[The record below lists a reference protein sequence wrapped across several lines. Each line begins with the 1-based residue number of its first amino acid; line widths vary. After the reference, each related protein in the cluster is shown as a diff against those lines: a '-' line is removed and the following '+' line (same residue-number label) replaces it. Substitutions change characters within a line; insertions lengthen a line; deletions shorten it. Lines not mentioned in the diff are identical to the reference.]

1 MKQVDLYGYKVLE
14 NGTILKLN
22 GKPMAFHKTI
32 QMLIDNEIK
41 SVSYARVV
49 YYAFN
54 QDTFDFNNHSF
65 CVKHKDNNPKN
76 NAIDNLYISDE
87 KEYLWGKKHKK
98 SKLTDEEVDEIR
110 RLYFIGEEDNKGN
123 GLNNPTRKYSY
134 RKLAEKF
141 GVSHNLI
148 KQIVKGECRKNGE
161 NLS

>member
-32 QMLIDNEIK
+32 QMLIDDEIK

-54 QDTFDFNNHSF
+54 QDTFDFNNHSY

-76 NAIDNLYISDE
+76 NAIDNFYISDE
-87 KEYLWGKKHKK
+87 KEYLWGEKHKK
-98 SKLTDEEVDEIR
+98 AKLTDEEVEEIR
-110 RLYFIGEEDNKGN
+110 QLYYIG
-123 GLNNPTRKYSY
+123 
-134 RKLAEKF
+134 
-141 GVSHNLI
+141 
-148 KQIVKGECRKNGE
+148 
-161 NLS
+161 